1 MLSSS
6 RPRTL
11 RPTPSIEDSDSDCAM
26 RRAVSSAATGRGV
39 EPLRG
44 RCGHIGAA
52 RSAVTSAAANARYE
66 TRAPLRIF
74 QSKHAMAM
82 NAEWK

>member
-1 MLSSS
+1 
-6 RPRTL
+6 
-11 RPTPSIEDSDSDCAM
+11 
-26 RRAVSSAATGRGV
+26 VK
-39 EPLRG
+39 PLRR
-44 RCGHIGAA
+44 RCGHIGTA

-82 NAEWK
+82 NADRQRWLLDAIVDRQR